1 MLTVAMTAICIAL
14 TLVFVGVALF
24 YALRG
29 LTAHIGYRKRQSLA
43 NACDAYSKAALAT
56 TVCFVLILLS
66 HTVRWGFGGV
76 SSMLLALAIIS
87 LFFAW
92 GLATTSEAYEEME
105 EQPCDFEAGRRHNRR
120 A

>member
-1 MLTVAMTAICIAL
+1 MLTTAVVVICLAL
-14 TLVFVGVALF
+14 TLVFVGVTLF

-43 NACDAYSKAALAT
+43 NACDAYSKAALAAA
-56 TVCFVLILLS
+56 VCFVLILLG
-66 HTVRWGFGGV
+66 HMVRWGFG
-76 SSMLLALAIIS
+76 SSASMLLALAIIS
-87 LFFAW
+87 LLLAW

-105 EQPCDFEAGRRHNRR
+105 EQPCDFDAGRRHNRR